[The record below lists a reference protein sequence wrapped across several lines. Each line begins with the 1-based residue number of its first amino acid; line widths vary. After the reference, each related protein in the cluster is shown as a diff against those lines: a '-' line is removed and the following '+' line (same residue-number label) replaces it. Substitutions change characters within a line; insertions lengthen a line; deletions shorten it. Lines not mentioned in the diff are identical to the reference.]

1 MDPKSLIEPF
11 KQGPDMDP
19 KVVIWTP
26 FMDPKHQVLPFK
38 QGPETWILGSRGTG
52 VHFWTP

>member
-52 VHFWTP
+52 VHFWAP